1 MRHLNLI
8 GVTMILL
15 ALAHAAFP
23 RYFDW
28 KETLSSLSLVNR
40 QIMKIHTFFI
50 ALATFL
56 MGLLCLTSATDLV
69 QTTLGRRLALGLG
82 IFWGVRLLFQLF
94 GYSTELWRG
103 KPFETLVHIAFTIVW
118 AYISAVFLWI
128 ALGTVG

>member
-1 MRHLNLI
+1 LRHLNLI

>member
-1 MRHLNLI
+1 
-8 GVTMILL
+8 MILL